1 MKKAALLGVVP
12 ALAISSLAAT
22 PTLKGTVGPDFTI
35 TLTKGGSAVHTL
47 PAGRYRIKVADK
59 SDQHNFH
66 LKGPGVNKKTSV
78 GGTGTVT
85 WKVAVKKGKY
95 TFVCDAH
102 PQMMRG
108 HFTVK

>member
-1 MKKAALLGVVP
+1 MMQAAVLGLVP
-12 ALAISSLAAT
+12 ALIIAPLAAA

-47 PAGRYRIKVADK
+47 PAGRYRIKVTDK
-59 SDQHNFH
+59 SDEHNFH

-78 GGTGTVT
+78 SGKGTVT
-85 WKVAVKKGKY
+85 WKVTVKKGKY

-102 PQMMRG
+102 PEMMRG

>member
-12 ALAISSLAAT
+12 ALAIAPLAAT
-22 PTLKGTVGPDFTI
+22 STLQGTVGPGSTI
-35 TLTKGGSAVHTL
+35 TLTKGGSSVHKL
-47 PAGRYRIKVADK
+47 PAGRYRFKVSDK

-78 GGTGTVT
+78 SGTGTVT
-85 WKVAVKKGKY
+85 WKITVKKGKY

-102 PQMMRG
+102 PEMMRG